1 MAKMRSNIH
10 VTFEVNAGSI
20 WIMLHEKH
28 RSHREAP
35 SGNTQNKSRGMG
47 KSNFLVCMEGD
58 QTRTVILGSGSAR
71 GKLGGYSPPSEEILD
86 SRRRKFG
93 KVTHEKTIFPSF

>member
-10 VTFEVNAGSI
+10 VTFEVNAGSD

-35 SGNTQNKSRGMG
+35 SGNTQKQRHGKIKFSCMHGRGPNSDSYPRQWWRQG
-47 KSNFLVCMEGD
+47 
-58 QTRTVILGSGSAR
+58 RAR
-71 GKLGGYSPPSEEILD
+71 GLQPPSEEILD